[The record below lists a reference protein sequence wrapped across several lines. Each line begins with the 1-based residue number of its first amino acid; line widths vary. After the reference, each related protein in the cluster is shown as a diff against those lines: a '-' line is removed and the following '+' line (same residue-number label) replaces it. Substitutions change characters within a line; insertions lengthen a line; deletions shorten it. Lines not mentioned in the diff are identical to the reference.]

1 MRKLLI
7 ASSVLLLA
15 QISAPAAFAQ
25 VDPAVRSLMQQ
36 VETLQRD
43 VTDLQRQLY
52 SQRSGGAITPASP
65 SSPGGG
71 PNAEFLLQDL
81 PQLQQQIRDL
91 TGQSEKVDFE
101 IRSLKQRLDKLVND
115 IDFRLSK
122 IEGDLAAAKGGQAPT
137 QTPGGAASPAPAAA
151 DQPPR
156 STTPGVLGTM
166 PVVPPAGAAQQPQQ
180 QTAAKGVLPQG
191 TPKDRYDFALRLLR
205 QSDYD
210 IAEQAFREW
219 VTAHPKDALASNAWY
234 WLGETYYVRAD
245 HASGAKAFLEGYKA
259 APKGDKAP
267 DNLLKLGMS
276 LTNLNQKTEACNT
289 FAQLAGEFQNAPA
302 NIKQTLARERQR
314 AACKT

>member
-1 MRKLLI
+1 MRKLSLVTT
-7 ASSVLLLA
+7 ALVLA
-15 QISAPAAFAQ
+15 AAFAQ
-25 VDPAVRSLMQQ
+25 PASAQGDPATRALMQQ
-36 VETLQRD
+36 VDALQRD
-43 VTDLQRQLY
+43 VIDLQRQLY
-52 SQRSGGAITPASP
+52 GQRSGGAITPGTPAA
-65 SSPGGG
+65 PGAN

-81 PQLQQQIRDL
+81 PQLQQQLRDL
-91 TGQSEKVDFE
+91 TGQVEKADFE
-101 IRSLKQRLDKLVND
+101 ARSLKQRLDKLVND

-122 IEGDLAAAKGGQAPT
+122 IETDLAALKGGT
-137 QTPGGAASPAPAAA
+137 APAAGA
-151 DQPPR
+151 PSPVVAGPGAAAGAALQPPR

-166 PVVPPAGAAQQPQQ
+166 PVPPTDQQ
-180 QTAAKGVLPQG
+180 QQQAAKGILPQG
-191 TPKDRYDFALRLLR
+191 TPKERYDHALRLLR

-219 VTAHPKDALASNAWY
+219 VNAHPKDSLASNAWY

-245 HASGAKAFLEGYKA
+245 HGAGAKAFLEGYKT

-289 FAQLAGEFQNAPA
+289 FAQLGNEFPNAPA

-314 AACKT
+314 AGCKA